1 MVKFLNNLK
10 DNFIPALFIFIGFLI
25 FNLTLEPNISNPLF
39 KLIIVFFIIY
49 IASTLGTTLMN
60 KIDKRS
66 EEKINNNRK
75 L

>member
-39 KLIIVFFIIY
+39 KLIVVFFIIY
-49 IASTLGTTLMN
+49 IASTLGTIVMN
-60 KIDKRS
+60 KIDKWS
-66 EEKINNNRK
+66 EEKINNRK

>member
-49 IASTLGTTLMN
+49 IASTLGTIVMN
-60 KIDKRS
+60 KIDKWS
-66 EEKINNNRK
+66 EEKINNRK

>member
-60 KIDKRS
+60 KIDKRI
-66 EEKINNNRK
+66 EEKINNKRK

>member
-49 IASTLGTTLMN
+49 IATTLGTIVMN
-60 KIDKRS
+60 KIDKWS
-66 EEKINNNRK
+66 EEKINNRK